1 MEEDRHGGGVKGSD
15 EPESAPA
22 AGSDGLTDRLAEL
35 RAHLEVLAARD
46 PARGLEGI
54 DEIRQAEE
62 RIWTLELMLARAR
75 QREDGLTAQT
85 VRDQRTIATCETR
98 IAELSAV
105 AAAYPESEAARRE
118 AEVKLADTERKLTF
132 AQAEAEARQDEI
144 ERLRSRCL
152 KLETELSEYAEEVAS
167 SAVARAE
174 VAKAE
179 RERDESR
186 DRAYTERRLAA
197 DDRRRAAEADLRATE
212 LQYQLRAA
220 ERRLAQLANEPE
232 QVSREAPVKVSE
244 SVPASAGWLEP
255 RDPAPAAASPAVPD
269 VHRQDPATARGILD
283 LTKEPP
289 SSVDPDV
296 TDIAQLC
303 FPLLDYIERLRWD
316 WQLSGR
322 TPVDEREDATL
333 IANNVDSLLRVCSG
347 DPDKV
352 RQVVTAWAEL
362 RRERL
367 EWEGDEDR
375 SQHVAAVWQAIGVK
389 GVGNLF
395 GSIPSDDPNYDPD
408 LAAAGRARGW
418 NGGLR

>member
-1 MEEDRHGGGVKGSD
+1 MEEDGHGSSGAGSD
-15 EPESAPA
+15 EPEPVPSV
-22 AGSDGLTDRLAEL
+22 GSDGLTDRLAEL

-54 DEIRQAEE
+54 AEIRQAEE

-75 QREDGLTAQT
+75 EREDGLTAQT
-85 VRDQRTIATCETR
+85 VRDHATIATCETR
-98 IAELSAV
+98 IAELSSI
-105 AAAYPESEAARRE
+105 AAAHPQSEAARRE
-118 AEVKLADTERKLTF
+118 AEVKLADTERRLTF
-132 AQAEAEARQDEI
+132 AQAEGEARQDEI

-179 RERDESR
+179 RERDEAR

-197 DDRRRAAEADLRATE
+197 VDRRRAAEADLRVTE

-220 ERRLAQLANEPE
+220 ERRLAQLKNEPE
-232 QVSREAPVKVSE
+232 QPSREAPIKVSE
-244 SVPASAGWLEP
+244 SVPASAGRLEP
-255 RDPAPAAASPAVPD
+255 RASTPAASPAVPD
-269 VHRQDPATARGILD
+269 APRQDPATARDVLD

-289 SSVDPDV
+289 SSLDPDV

-316 WQLSGR
+316 WHLSGR
-322 TPVDEREDATL
+322 RPFDEREDASL

-347 DPDKV
+347 DRDKV
-352 RQVVTAWAEL
+352 RHVITSWAEL

-375 SQHVAAVWQAIGVK
+375 SQHVASVWLALGVK

-395 GSIPSDDPNYDPD
+395 GSIPNDDPNYDSD
-408 LAAAGRARGW
+408 LAAAGRSRGW
-418 NGGLR
+418 RG

>member
-1 MEEDRHGGGVKGSD
+1 MEEDRHGGGRAESGGPEPARSRGS
-15 EPESAPA
+15 E
-22 AGSDGLTDRLAEL
+22 GLTDRLAEL
-35 RAHLEVLAARD
+35 RAHLELLATRD
-46 PARGLEGI
+46 PARGLDGI
-54 DEIRQAEE
+54 EEIRQAEE

-75 QREDGLTAQT
+75 EREDGLTAQT
-85 VRDQRTIATCETR
+85 VRDHATIATCETR
-98 IAELSAV
+98 IAELSAI

-118 AEVKLADTERKLTF
+118 AEVKLADMERKLTF

-144 ERLRSRCL
+144 ERSRSRCL
-152 KLETELSEYAEEVAS
+152 KLEAELSEYAEEVAS

-179 RERDESR
+179 RERDEAR

-197 DDRRRAAEADLRATE
+197 EDRRRAADADLRATE

-255 RDPAPAAASPAVPD
+255 QDPTSAAASPAVPD
-269 VHRQDPATARGILD
+269 PPRQEPATARDILD

-316 WQLSGR
+316 WHLSGR
-322 TPVDEREDATL
+322 RPFDEREDATL

-352 RQVVTAWAEL
+352 RHVITAWAEL

-375 SQHVAAVWQAIGVK
+375 SQHVASVWLALGVK

-395 GSIPSDDPNYDPD
+395 GSIPTDDPNYDPD
-408 LAAAGRARGW
+408 LATAGRARGW
-418 NGGLR
+418 RG

>member
-1 MEEDRHGGGVKGSD
+1 MEEGRRGGRGAESEGSA
-15 EPESAPA
+15 APS
-22 AGSDGLTDRLAEL
+22 AGSDGLTERLAEL

-62 RIWTLELMLARAR
+62 RIWTLELMLAGAR
-75 QREDGLTAQT
+75 EREDALTAQT
-85 VRDQRTIATCETR
+85 VRDHATIATCETR
-98 IAELSAV
+98 IAELSAI

-118 AEVKLADTERKLTF
+118 AEVNLADTERKLTF

-179 RERDESR
+179 RERDEAR

-197 DDRRRAAEADLRATE
+197 EDRRRAAEADRRATE

-220 ERRLAQLANEPE
+220 ERRLAQLTNERE
-232 QVSREAPVKVSE
+232 ELSREDPIRVSE

-255 RDPAPAAASPAVPD
+255 RDPTIAAASPAVPD
-269 VHRQDPATARGILD
+269 PPRQDQAPARDILD
-283 LTKEPP
+283 LTNEPP
-289 SSVDPDV
+289 SSVEPDV

-316 WQLSGR
+316 WHLSGR
-322 TPVDEREDATL
+322 TPFDEREDATL

-352 RQVVTAWAEL
+352 RQVITTWAEL

-367 EWEGDEDR
+367 DWEGDEDR
-375 SQHVAAVWQAIGVK
+375 SQHVAAVWQSLGVK

-395 GSIPSDDPNYDPD
+395 GSIPNDDPNYDPD
-408 LAAAGRARGW
+408 LAAAGRARSWRG
-418 NGGLR
+418 